1 MLNRIA
7 VIASVAIAAGLTY
20 ASPIAA
26 EFPEDTSVC
35 FQSDA
40 YPGVWLSEYSASGYC
55 TFGGSLD
62 DSDAYALTGVAAAEY
77 SACTDGVP
85 VWITARGDVYG
96 DQNGDGYL
104 AGTECTDR

>member
-1 MLNRIA
+1 MFKTIA
-7 VIASVAIAAGLTY
+7 IATIAISASVY
-20 ASPIAA
+20 AYGTDVYSA
-26 EFPEDTSVC
+26 PEDTSAC

-55 TFGGSLD
+55 TFGGSLN
-62 DSDAYALTGVAAAEY
+62 DSDAYALTGIAAAEY

-85 VWITARGDVYG
+85 VWITRDGLLYG

-104 AGTECTDR
+104 SGTECIDR